1 VGITAGMVR
10 IAMGLEAV
18 EDIIEYVEGALG

>member
-10 IAMGLEAV
+10 IAVGLEAV
-18 EDIIEYVEGALG
+18 EDIIGDVEGALG